1 MKKKLIVNLTKLSLG
16 LGIVILVWWLVRC
29 QCISLESLTPAGIR
43 DYIQGFGRAA
53 AFVYVIAYALN
64 TVSILPPIAILSLT
78 AGIAFGKGWGA
89 VLLMS
94 GAMLGT
100 SATFFI
106 SRIFGRTFI
115 ERLAKGRL
123 KNLDDLLERRGFL
136 TILFFRVVPL
146 LPYEVLNYASGLS
159 KIKFRDY
166 FLATF
171 LGLIP
176 GVVVSAFFGGALGE
190 IKSIGDIFSLKFGIA
205 VLALLIVIAIP
216 LLYKYIKRRK
226 GV

>member
-1 MKKKLIVNLTKLSLG
+1 MQIRINKNLIKLIF
-16 LGIVILVWWLVRC
+16 GIIAVFAVWWIVRC
-29 QCISLESLTPAGIR
+29 QCIGLGPLTPAGIR
-43 DYIQGFGRAA
+43 DYIQSFGRGAA
-53 AFVYVIAYALN
+53 IVYVVAYALN
-64 TVSILPPIAILSLT
+64 TVSILPPIAILSLS
-78 AGIAFGKGWGA
+78 AGIAFGKVWGA
-89 VLLMS
+89 VFLMS

-106 SRIFGRTFI
+106 SRIFGRAFI
-115 ERLAKGRL
+115 ERLTKGRL
-123 KNLDDLLERRGFL
+123 KNLDDLLGRRGFL

-166 FLATF
+166 SLATF

-176 GVVVSAFFGGALGE
+176 GVVVSAFFGGTLGE

-205 VLALLIVIAIP
+205 ALALLIVIAIP